1 MDNLVFGIRPVA
13 EAIEAG
19 KQIEKLYM
27 RKGAEGP
34 LMQELRDLCVRHRI
48 RVQEVPAG
56 KLERLTRGNHQG
68 SWRRSRRSNTSG

>member
-34 LMQELRDLCVRHRI
+34 LMQELRDLCVRHGI
-48 RVQEVPAG
+48 RVQEVPA
-56 KLERLTRGNHQG
+56 G